1 MIRSFAFNLY
11 FYALTVLT
19 ALIGIVMVPIPTPVL
34 LRSLLH
40 RWAQAVVWGMRW
52 IGGMKVEVRGRE
64 FLPKKGPVLLANKHH
79 AEVDGVLL
87 AALIPGIAFVAMQE
101 LFRIPLIGAILYR
114 LQMIRVDTC
123 GGGKERENLAQFA
136 KRAYDSGRHIAIYPE
151 GNLMAPGE
159 RERYRSGI
167 YYLSRDLG
175 LPVTPVATS
184 VGLLWNRRDWRKKAG
199 RAAIEFLPPIE
210 TGLDKQTFMRHLE
223 GTIETASDKLIAEFA
238 GRPYTPSQL
247 VLRSQG
253 QTGIGQAGSEKA
265 ASAPL
270 AQRLHEG

>member
-1 MIRSFAFNLY
+1 METMVRSFAFNIY
-11 FYALTVLT
+11 FYALTVLA
-19 ALIGIVMVPIPTPVL
+19 ALVGIVVVPIPTPVL
-34 LRSLLH
+34 LRGLLH
-40 RWAQAVVWGMRW
+40 RYARAVVWGMRW
-52 IGGMKVEVRGRE
+52 IGGMKIEIRGRE
-64 FLPKKGPVLLANKHH
+64 YLPRQGPALLANKHH
-79 AEVDGVLL
+79 AEVDGILL
-87 AALIPGIAFVAMQE
+87 AAEIPGIAFVAMQE
-101 LFRIPLIGAILYR
+101 LFRLPVIGAILYR

-199 RAAIEFLPPIE
+199 RAAIQFLPPIE
-210 TGLDKQTFMRHLE
+210 TGLDKRTFMRRLE
-223 GTIETASDKLIAEFA
+223 DTIETASDHLIAEFS
-238 GRPYTPSQL
+238 GRPYAPSQL

-253 QTGIGQAGSEKA
+253 ETGIGKP
-265 ASAPL
+265 ASASL
-270 AQRLHEG
+270 A

>member
-1 MIRSFAFNLY
+1 MIRSFAFNVY
-11 FYALTVLT
+11 FYALTVLA

-34 LRSLLH
+34 LRALLH

-52 IGGMKVEVRGRE
+52 IGGMKVEIRGRE
-64 FLPKKGPVLLANKHH
+64 FLPRKGPVLLANKHH
-79 AEVDGVLL
+79 SEVDGILL
-87 AALIPGIAFVAMQE
+87 AAEIPGIAFVAMQE
-101 LFRIPLIGAILYR
+101 LFRIPVIGAILYR

-123 GGGKERENLAQFA
+123 GGGKEREHLAQFA
-136 KRAYDSGRHIAIYPE
+136 KRARESGRHIAIYPE

-199 RAAIEFLPPIE
+199 RAAIEFLPPLE
-210 TGLDKQTFMRHLE
+210 TGLDKQTFMRRLE
-223 GTIETASDKLIAEFA
+223 DTIEEKSDRLIAEFS
-238 GRPYTPSQL
+238 GRPHTPSQL

-253 QTGIGQAGSEKA
+253 QTGIGQPV
-265 ASAPL
+265 SAPL

>member
-1 MIRSFAFNLY
+1 VILDNYSIHSTSLVNLS
-11 FYALTVLT
+11 LD
-19 ALIGIVMVPIPTPVL
+19 TPVG
-34 LRSLLH
+34 SKIQLH
-40 RWAQAVVWGMRW
+40 
-52 IGGMKVEVRGRE
+52 
-64 FLPKKGPVLLANKHH
+64 FLPPYSPDHNKIERVWQDLHAN
-79 AEVDGVLL
+79 VGVQKN
-87 AALIPGIAFVAMQE
+87 IA
-101 LFRIPLIGAILYR
+101 AILYR

-199 RAAIEFLPPIE
+199 RAAIQFLPPIE
-210 TGLDKQTFMRHLE
+210 TGLDKRTFMRRLE
-223 GTIETASDKLIAEFA
+223 DTIETASDHLIAEFS
-238 GRPYTPSQL
+238 GRPYAPSQL

-253 QTGIGQAGSEKA
+253 DTGSGKP
-265 ASAPL
+265 ASASL
-270 AQRLHEG
+270 A

>member
-1 MIRSFAFNLY
+1 MIRSTAFNLY
-11 FYALTVLT
+11 FYVLTVLA

-34 LRSLLH
+34 LRGLLH
-40 RWAQAVVWGMRW
+40 YWAKAVVWGMRW
-52 IGGMKVEVRGRE
+52 IGGMKVEIRGRQY
-64 FLPKKGPVLLANKHH
+64 LPSKGPVLLANKHH

-101 LFRIPLIGAILYR
+101 LFRIPLIGTILYR
-114 LQMIRVDTC
+114 LQMIRVDAC

-136 KRAYDSGRHIAIYPE
+136 KRAYESNRHIAIYPE
-151 GNLMAPGE
+151 GHLMQPGE

-167 YYLSRDLG
+167 YYLSRDLD

-184 VGLLWNRRDWRKKAG
+184 IGLLWNRRDWRKHAG

-210 TGLDKQTFMRHLE
+210 TGLDKQTFMRRLE
-223 GTIETASDKLIAEFA
+223 DTIETNSDRLIAEFS

-253 QTGIGQAGSEKA
+253 WTGIGQPP